1 MFRFFRKFFSK
12 PLPENT
18 NLGSLNKPILI
29 TVAGKNY
36 ELPRL
41 LSSIILS
48 TIISALL
55 IGESK
60 SRLSPSKKSPFNQ
73 LLEDYKVYP
82 DKKTAT
88 FDDVKGISEVQ
99 EELQDI
105 VDMLKTRDKY
115 FKVGAKL
122 PRGILL
128 TGEPGT
134 GKTLLARA
142 IAGEAGVT
150 FFSSSGS
157 DFEEVFVGVGA
168 SRIRHLFAEAK
179 ALSPSIIFIDEID
192 TLGSI
197 RKSKN
202 TMQTQRATLN
212 QLLVEMDGFEEHQNV
227 LVIGATNVVND
238 IDNAL
243 LRPGRFDKEIQVP
256 VPHLND
262 RIEILKLYLS
272 RVNSDPNINV
282 ERIARSITGFTGA
295 DIANLVNTAIL
306 LAVKDGR
313 NALNEIDI
321 DKAKDRIS
329 LGIASPSIYRSERK
343 KFKIALRQICKALI
357 ILWTPSPYVLYKT
370 SIIRR
375 GNNDGKT
382 SAMQKHE
389 IVSLSKKQ
397 VMASIDTKIAGKV
410 SEDLFFRKEKITD
423 KQQNEMMEATNF
435 LKNLMMQGLFDKEIG
450 LLFYKNYKELG
461 PEQKNK
467 IDEVCSQI
475 MAQSYERV
483 KDLLEPKKNLIEFLA
498 NKLVE
503 KETLSKEEIENLIS
517 NYRR

>member
-1 MFRFFRKFFSK
+1 MFRLIKKCFYK
-12 PLPENT
+12 PPPDT
-18 NLGSLNKPILI
+18 TFGSEKRPILI
-29 TVAGKNY
+29 TFPPSNSHWTS
-36 ELPRL
+36 LIPPWFF
-41 LSSIILS
+41 SSIIFVF
-48 TIISALL
+48 L
-55 IGESK
+55 IHQNFIKQSVF
-60 SRLSPSKKSPFNQ
+60 KKPFSQ
-73 LLEDYKVYP
+73 LLEDHKVYP

-105 VDMLKTRDKY
+105 VDMLKNRDKY

-128 TGEPGT
+128 TGDPGT

-168 SRIRHLFAEAK
+168 SRIRHLFTEAK

-227 LVIGATNVVND
+227 LVIGATNVVDD
-238 IDNAL
+238 IDSAL
-243 LRPGRFDKEIQVP
+243 LRPGRFDKEVQVP

-282 ERIARSITGFTGA
+282 EKIARSIAGFTGA
-295 DIANLVNTAIL
+295 DIANLVNTAIV

-313 NALNEIDI
+313 NALNETDI
-321 DKAKDRIS
+321 DKARDRIS
-329 LGIASPSIYRSERK
+329 LGIASPSIYRSENK
-343 KFKIALRQICKALI
+343 KFKIALREICKTLV
-357 ILWTPSPYVLYKT
+357 ILWTPSPYALYKT

-375 GNNDGKT
+375 GNKDGKT
-382 SAMQKHE
+382 SALQKHE

-397 VMASIDTKIAGKV
+397 AIASVDIRIAGKV
-410 SEDLFFRKEKITD
+410 CEELFFRKEKATD
-423 KQQNEMMEATNF
+423 KQQNEIMEATNF
-435 LKNLMMQGLFDKEIG
+435 LKSLMMQGLFDREIG
-450 LLFYKNYKELG
+450 LLFYKNYNELG

-467 IDEVCSQI
+467 IDEVSSQI
-475 MAQSYERV
+475 MEQSYERV
-483 KDLLEPKKNLIEFLA
+483 KNLLGPKKNLIEFLA
-498 NKLVE
+498 HKLVE
-503 KETLSKEEIENLIS
+503 KETLSKDEIESLIS
-517 NYRR
+517 NYRV